1 MASKDPAPA
10 RSASPHDDALE
21 RTLAELREANERLL
35 IMGVR
40 MQELAE
46 AADQARKDAEAA
58 NRAKDEFLAILGHE
72 LRNPLAPIQTAL
84 ALMRLR
90 GDTTAERE
98 RTVIERQVRHLTRLV
113 DDLLDVSRIT
123 RGMDVIT
130 RERLNVADVIAQSIE
145 TASPLLEQWRH
156 TLQVDV
162 PRHGLHVEGDRGR
175 LSQVVANALTN
186 AAKYTEP
193 GGTVTIRAE
202 SVPGEIVV
210 SVRDTGRGISP
221 EMLPYVFD
229 PFVQERQQLD
239 RSRGGLGLGLAI
251 VRSIVTM
258 HGGTVALY
266 SEGQGRGSEFVVRL
280 PAAPTL
286 MANGEAETTAGP
298 APRSVTTEGFRV
310 LVVDDNEDAADLL
323 AAALRFQ
330 GHDTRV
336 ARDGPGALRIWGD
349 DFTPQVVL
357 IDIGLPVMD
366 GYELAERLRQRPGG
380 DQLRL
385 VALTGYGQAS
395 DRQRAH
401 AAGFDAH
408 LVKPVDLD
416 TLNRALREPTPPG

>member
-1 MASKDPAPA
+1 
-10 RSASPHDDALE
+10 
-21 RTLAELREANERLL
+21 
-35 IMGVR
+35 
-40 MQELAE
+40 MQELAD
-46 AADQARKDAEAA
+46 AADQARKEAEAA

-123 RGMDVIT
+123 RGMDVLT
-130 RERLNVADVIAQSIE
+130 RERLNVAEVIAHSIE
-145 TASPLLEQWRH
+145 TVSPLLEQWRH
-156 TLQVDV
+156 TLQIHV
-162 PRHGLHVEGDRGR
+162 PRQGLHVEGDRGR
-175 LSQVVANALTN
+175 LSQVVSNALTN

-202 SVPGEIVV
+202 SVAGEIVV
-210 SVRDTGRGISP
+210 SVRDTGRGIAP

-258 HGGTVALY
+258 HGGTVALS
-266 SEGQGRGSEFVVRL
+266 SEGHGRGSEFVVRL
-280 PAAPTL
+280 PAAPTVV
-286 MANGEAETTAGP
+286 ASDDARATAAP
-298 APRSVTTEGFRV
+298 ARQAITTEGVRV
-310 LVVDDNEDAADLL
+310 LVVDDNEDAADLV
-323 AAALRFQ
+323 AAALTFQ
-330 GHDTRV
+330 GHDVRV
-336 ARDGPGALRIWGD
+336 AHDGPGTLQICGD
-349 DFTPQVVL
+349 DFMPQIAL

-366 GYELAERLRQRPGG
+366 GYELAERLRALPGG
-380 DQLRL
+380 NQLRL
-385 VALTGYGQAS
+385 IALTGYGQAS
-395 DRQRAH
+395 DRQRAR

-408 LVKPVDLD
+408 LVKPIDLD
-416 TLNRALREPTPPG
+416 TLNRALREPTPPW